1 MTREK
6 TYRITR
12 IEKDKSRILVG
23 FTPDLCEIGVMI
35 DEDRDKYDCEED
47 RYEVTEMDAG
57 EGDNDQGGMAQGA
70 S

>member
-35 DEDRDKYDCEED
+35 HEDRDKYDSEED
-47 RYEVTEMDAG
+47 CYEVIRVDA
-57 EGDNDQGGMAQGA
+57 EEEEYEQGGMAQGA